1 MNYLDDSIINRI
13 HSKFDRL
20 NKARPLPPSV
30 VNKLQEQFQIEMTYN
45 SNAIEG
51 NTLTK
56 KETYLV
62 ISQGITVKGKPLKDH
77 LEAHDH
83 YEALEYVYELVKH
96 EKRLTLSE
104 HLIRS
109 LHQLVVKKSDS
120 EIAGTYRTGAVII
133 TGSDHIPPD
142 PSKVPELMHKLI
154 KDFKKQEK
162 ELHPIELAALI
173 HHKLVNIHPFFDGN
187 GRTARLVMN
196 IILMRKGYPLTIIL
210 KNDRQ
215 RYYRM
220 LEQADKD
227 NMNEYTRFIA
237 QSVERSLDIYL
248 KVIPSRLQVSEK
260 LFTLSM
266 LSFHTP
272 YSSKYLNLL
281 ARIGK
286 LESTKQ
292 GRVWMSSKE
301 AVERYIQERKR
312 KRKL

>member
-13 HSKFDRL
+13 NSKFDRL
-20 NKARPLPPSV
+20 NKARPLTPSV
-30 VNKLQEQFQIEMTYN
+30 VKKLQEQFQIEMTYN

-51 NTLTK
+51 NSLTK
-56 KETYLV
+56 KETFLV

-83 YEALEYVYELVKH
+83 YEALEYVYELVQH
-96 EKRLTLSE
+96 QKRMTLSE

-120 EIAGTYRTGAVII
+120 EIAGTYRAGAVII
-133 TGSDHIPPD
+133 TGSDHTPPD
-142 PSKVPELMHKLI
+142 PAEVPGLMNELI
-154 KDFKKQEK
+154 KDFKKQEEK
-162 ELHPIELAALI
+162 LHPIELAALI

-187 GRTARLVMN
+187 GRTSRLVMN

-220 LEQADKD
+220 LEQADKG
-227 NMNEYTRFIA
+227 NMNEYARFIA

-248 KVIPSRLQVSEK
+248 KVIPSKIQTSEK
-260 LFTLSM
+260 LFTLSE
-266 LSFHTP
+266 LSSQTP

-281 ARIGK
+281 ARTGK
-286 LESTKQ
+286 MESTKQ
-292 GRVWMSSKE
+292 GRIWMSSKE